1 MKSYSEYIGHYKNIV
16 DSKLCDSIT
25 TYSQKSYTFTP
36 SMYATSTGTSARS
49 SERVSMMD
57 CWIKSTDKYYEEI
70 KLCYADVIKN
80 YQEEHK
86 DFKCERHTDF
96 RLNKYGPGGFMSRH
110 IDNIHH
116 SHGQQYG
123 HPQASILLFLND
135 DYKGGDLI
143 IGDNN
148 YNTKKGDAIMF
159 PSNFMFPHEVLEVES
174 GTRYSTITWVM

>member
-1 MKSYSEYIGHYKNIV
+1 
-16 DSKLCDSIT
+16 
-25 TYSQKSYTFTP
+25 
-36 SMYATSTGTSARS
+36 
-49 SERVSMMD
+49 
-57 CWIKSTDKYYEEI
+57 
-70 KLCYADVIKN
+70 
-80 YQEEHK
+80 
-86 DFKCERHTDF
+86 
-96 RLNKYGPGGFMSRH
+96 MSRH